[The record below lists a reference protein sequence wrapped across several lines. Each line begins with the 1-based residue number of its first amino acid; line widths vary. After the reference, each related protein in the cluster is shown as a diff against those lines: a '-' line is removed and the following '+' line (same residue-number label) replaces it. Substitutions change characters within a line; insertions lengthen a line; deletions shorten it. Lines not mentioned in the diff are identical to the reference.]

1 MKVENELLGGGRGEI
16 GDEGEVQGRKVNPNK
31 ALWKRYN
38 ETYRIETSKQ
48 TNMQNRSLSYLLN
61 IKILWSYFMI
71 TGLES
76 QW

>member
-1 MKVENELLGGGRGEI
+1 MKERRGGERSTQIKHYENDI
-16 GDEGEVQGRKVNPNK
+16 MKPN
-31 ALWKRYN
+31 RN
-38 ETYRIETSKQ
+38 ETSKQ
-48 TNMQNRSLSYLLN
+48 TNKQNRSLSYLLK